1 LKVVVIDDSPEII
14 EVVSLCFQLRW
25 SGTNVVS
32 APTGTK
38 GLELI
43 EAESPDVVI
52 LDIGLPDMTGFEVLR
67 ELRRFSQVPVIM
79 LTVRG
84 EDTDVAKGLELG
96 ADDYITKPFSHI
108 ELVARVQAVLRRV
121 QGLPVTSEERPFV
134 SGKLSV
140 DFASNEV
147 KVDGEP
153 VKLTATEY
161 KLLYHLIKNEG
172 RLVSHESLLSKI
184 WGETYIDARDLLRV
198 HIQHLRQKLGD
209 SVESPNII
217 VTEHGMGYKF
227 VRPVAVSPLKTAQN
241 THSKGSLGLPTLSP
255 SKPAK

>member
-1 LKVVVIDDSPEII
+1 MKVIVIDDSPEII

-25 SGTNVVS
+25 SGATVIS
-32 APTGTK
+32 APSGNQ
-38 GLELI
+38 GLELV

-52 LDIGLPDMTGFEVLR
+52 LDIGLPDMDGFQVLR
-67 ELRRFSQVPVIM
+67 EIRRFSQVPVIM

-84 EDTDVAKGLELG
+84 EDVDVAKGLELG

-121 QGLPVTSEERPFV
+121 RGLPVTSEEKPFI

-140 DFASNEV
+140 DFAGNEV
-147 KVDGEP
+147 RIDGKP
-153 VKLTATEY
+153 VKLTSTES
-161 KLLYHLIKNEG
+161 KLLYTLIRNEG
-172 RLVSHESLLSKI
+172 RLVTHESLLNKV
-184 WGETYIDARDLLRV
+184 WGETYVDARDLLRV

-209 SVESPNII
+209 SVELPTII

-227 VRPVAVSPLKTAQN
+227 VRPEG
-241 THSKGSLGLPTLSP
+241 H
-255 SKPAK
+255 

>member
-1 LKVVVIDDSPEII
+1 
-14 EVVSLCFQLRW
+14 
-25 SGTNVVS
+25 VVS
-32 APTGTK
+32 AATGAK

-43 EAESPDVVI
+43 EAESPNVVI
-52 LDIGLPDMTGFEVLR
+52 LDVGLPDTDGFQVLR

-84 EDTDVAKGLELG
+84 EDTDVVKGLELG

-108 ELVARVQAVLRRV
+108 ELIARVQAVLRRA
-121 QGLPVTSEERPFV
+121 QGLPVASEERPFV

-147 KVDGEP
+147 KVDKKP
-153 VKLTATEY
+153 VKLTSTESR
-161 KLLYHLIKNEG
+161 LLYLLIRNEG
-172 RLVSHESLLSKI
+172 RLVSHENLLTKV
-184 WGETYIDARDLLRV
+184 WGEAYTDARDLLRV

-209 SVESPNII
+209 SVESPTII

-227 VRPVAVSPLKTAQN
+227 VRPGDS
-241 THSKGSLGLPTLSP
+241 
-255 SKPAK
+255 